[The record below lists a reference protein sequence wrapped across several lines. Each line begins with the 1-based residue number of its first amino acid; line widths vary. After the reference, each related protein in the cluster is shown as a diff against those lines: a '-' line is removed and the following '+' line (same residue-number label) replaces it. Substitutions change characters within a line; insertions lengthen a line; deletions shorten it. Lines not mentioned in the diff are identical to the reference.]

1 MNWESFLKP
10 FQSKNSRFFFNLE
23 ENESP
28 ALLRKTNVSH
38 NTSQRLA
45 RNWASSKS
53 GLFTLYI
60 FWFCRMFWFIFF
72 QFWNQHK
79 DSEFVLILKQRGITI
94 SSSFKIYHNPMCGR
108 SFVDLWKLNLWHC
121 HVTHLNISSVVEFQ
135 RWWVRKSKLFGQES
149 TCHQGKIFKKNP
161 TSNDS
166 LSKIGRNFRK

>member
-10 FQSKNSRFFFNLE
+10 FQSKTLEFFFNLE

-28 ALLRKTNVSH
+28 ALLRKTNVSR

-60 FWFCRMFWFIFF
+60 FWFCRMLIFF

-121 HVTHLNISSVVEFQ
+121 HVTHIGPVH
-135 RWWVRKSKLFGQES
+135 KL
-149 TCHQGKIFKKNP
+149 CR
-161 TSNDS
+161 
-166 LSKIGRNFRK
+166 LKIGNFWPPPSPLVVSFIKVHIFWEGHKILRNLPLTFDCKYVQ